1 MQRWRGGVGGL
12 HARRQSVP
20 TEPPT
25 VGSGKETRR
34 KNLRNFDPKKFQ
46 LNIIFQLMALFNNL
60 GKEEEE
66 PVVEYNFFLQMNQ
79 VSLFQRGRSDSKV
92 ECITFFRCNVHSWGR
107 SNYEQWRWRWWWQQE
122 GERGCQQWYG
132 NYHSRPNI
140 RECLPKALQSFT
152 LTIVRLIVIAFA
164 RGFDSLNHVSHSKQF
179 FNVFFFI
186 HFFPL
191 KKLV

>member
-1 MQRWRGGVGGL
+1 MREDNQSRPSHLRWGAGRRRGAKTFEIL
-12 HARRQSVP
+12 
-20 TEPPT
+20 T
-25 VGSGKETRR
+25 
-34 KNLRNFDPKKFQ
+34 PKKFQ

-60 GKEEEE
+60 GKEEE
-66 PVVEYNFFLQMNQ
+66 PVVEEIFFNQ

-92 ECITFFRCNVHSWGR
+92 ECITFFLCNVHSWGW
-107 SNYEQWRWRWWWQQE
+107 SNYELIWGWRWWWQGEE

-164 RGFDSLNHVSHSKQF
+164 RGFDSPNHVSHSKQF
-179 FNVFFFI
+179 FNELFS

-191 KKLV
+191 SKSV